1 MRKQVCVAA
10 RIRPSEQ
17 SALCT
22 AGDRA
27 VRVQQPHGERVF
39 PLDAV
44 LGETATQEDVFEIAR
59 PFVDGVAEGV
69 DATLMCYGQ
78 TSAGKTHTMGLLD
91 GRCGDG
97 IVLSSLEHL
106 FHKVG
111 SRGRIR
117 LSFLQ
122 LHKDRAMDLLRP
134 ESKPLPIR
142 EIPGGDKSAAVLVE
156 GLTQVP
162 VASVGEAVEV
172 TKLAARQRV
181 DGVRRGGASCDS
193 TLSSRAHLIIMV
205 FVVGEE
211 RDPRAALAEG
221 TLTRLLLVDLAGS
234 ERMGTY
240 QTSPVVDERLQES
253 KAINA
258 SLSALG
264 KVIMALSS
272 GKAHVPYRDSTLTR
286 VLQDGVGRGSS
297 VCLIACVHAGHEFL
311 HESIATLQFAQRC
324 RKIEP
329 CDSGSTACT
338 EPWRAL
344 DKFPS
349 APRLYDALAR
359 FAVGC
364 CAAAEPDKALQE
376 LSDVVDEFAARA
388 RMEHEAPVAQVAA
401 VRPIQFEPSRDG
413 IAVELAVSKAK
424 NTSQSCLSTAA
435 SSSGRVEER
444 AACLEGRAGW
454 TPTRSVQPV
463 LHTVVHTAQPP
474 LAFVSGVHITR
485 RSSATGAQLLL

>member
-1 MRKQVCVAA
+1 MRTRVCVAA
-10 RIRPSEQ
+10 RIRPTAADQ
-17 SALCT
+17 SAICT
-22 AGDRA
+22 AGERA
-27 VRVQQPHGERVF
+27 VRVQLPHGERVF

-44 LGETATQEDVFEIAR
+44 LGDTSTQEDVFEIAR

-97 IVLSSLEHL
+97 IVLASLEHL
-106 FHKVG
+106 FAKVG
-111 SRGRIR
+111 SRGLIR

-134 ESKPLPIR
+134 ECKPLPIR
-142 EIPGGDKSAAVLVE
+142 EIPGGGDKSAAVVVE

-162 VASVGEAVEV
+162 VATVREAVEV

-181 DGVRRGGASCDS
+181 DGVRRGGASGDV
-193 TLSSRAHLIIMV
+193 TLSSRAHLIVMV
-205 FVVGEE
+205 FVLGQEK
-211 RDPRAALAEG
+211 DPRAALAEG

-234 ERMGTY
+234 ERIGQY
-240 QTSPVVDERLQES
+240 QTSPIIDERLQES

-258 SLSALG
+258 SLSTLG

-286 VLQDGVGRGSS
+286 VLQDGVGRGAS

-329 CDSGSTACT
+329 CDQGLPSLT
-338 EPWRAL
+338 EPWDAL
-344 DKFPS
+344 GKFPS
-349 APRLYDALAR
+349 AARLHDALAR
-359 FAVGC
+359 CAAGC
-364 CAAAEPDKALQE
+364 CAAVEPERALQDMA
-376 LSDVVDEFAARA
+376 DVVDEFAARV
-388 RMEHEAPVAQVAA
+388 RMEQEAPVAQVAA
-401 VRPIQFEPSRDG
+401 CRPIQLETSKDG
-413 IAVELAVSKAK
+413 LAVELAVFKAK
-424 NTSQSCLSTAA
+424 SESQSCLSTAA
-435 SSSGRVEER
+435 SWSER
-444 AACLEGRAGW
+444 AA
-454 TPTRSVQPV
+454 PTAR
-463 LHTVVHTAQPP
+463 
-474 LAFVSGVHITR
+474 FSGFC
-485 RSSATGAQLLL
+485 